1 MSFEE
6 NAMENKFRPQAAPI
20 KRCNW
25 AESADQLMQAYHDY
39 EWGTPCHNDQH
50 LFELLS
56 LEIMQAGLSWQTI
69 LNKRAAFRQAL
80 ANFDFYQ
87 VQAMAPK
94 LPQLLA
100 NPKIVRNQA
109 KLTAIINNAKIAAQI
124 NKSGQTFNN
133 YLWQMIDYQPI
144 VHHYQT
150 AAEVPATDPT
160 AIKISQTLKKAGFKF
175 TGPVVVY
182 SFMQAAGLVNDHQ
195 ADCFLAAK

>member
-1 MSFEE
+1 
-6 NAMENKFRPQAAPI
+6 
-20 KRCNW
+20 
-25 AESADQLMQAYHDY
+25 
-39 EWGTPCHNDQH
+39 
-50 LFELLS
+50 
-56 LEIMQAGLSWQTI
+56 MQAGLSWQTI

-124 NKSGQTFNN
+124 NKSGETFNN

-144 VHHYQT
+144 IHHYQT